1 MENPSLV
8 SHDGK
13 ITCKFPYATPTK
25 HLDFAMKQINAT
37 SIVPKNLVIRQA
49 LQNTGIPP
57 EIANVI
63 TDPWQNNNQ
72 KAIWTGYSED
82 WSYMLHQGIRRS
94 LYCRCEHSVG
104 ILGQYVGT

>member
-1 MENPSLV
+1 MVRSSSGKNKAGAVLRDYGYTMMENPSLV

-63 TDPWQNNNQ
+63 TDSWQNNNQ
-72 KAIWTGYSED
+72 KAI
-82 WSYMLHQGIRRS
+82 
-94 LYCRCEHSVG
+94 
-104 ILGQYVGT
+104 

>member
-13 ITCKFPYATPTK
+13 ITCKFPYATTTK

-63 TDPWQNNNQ
+63 TDSWQNNNQ
-72 KAIWTGYSED
+72 KAIW
-82 WSYMLHQGIRRS
+82 I
-94 LYCRCEHSVG
+94 
-104 ILGQYVGT
+104 GTQKIGHICCIKEYGDPYIADVNTVLAFLDNM